1 MTLLLNI
8 LWFVLGGF
16 VVGLGWMLAGVLMA
30 ITIIGLPWARSAFML
45 ANFSFAP
52 FGRQVMSRRKLTGRD
67 DLGTGALGMIGNVIW
82 FLLCGWWLA
91 VSHIVAA
98 AALGV
103 TIIGIPFAVQHV
115 KLAVAS
121 LTPVGLTVVPYDRVS
136 MARQG
141 SGIMTASRG

>member
-16 VVGLGWMLAGVLMA
+16 FVGLAWVLAGILMA

-45 ANFSFAP
+45 ANFTFAP
-52 FGRQVMSRRKLTGRD
+52 FGREVVSRRDLTGRD
-67 DLGTGALGMIGNVIW
+67 DLGTGTLGVIGNVMW

-115 KLAVAS
+115 KLAIAS
-121 LTPVGLTVVPYDRVS
+121 LAPVGMTVVPYDRGS
-136 MARQG
+136 AARQVPRV
-141 SGIMTASRG
+141 MPASR